1 MKKSTFLVFTMP
13 SFIMMTLFI
22 ALPLLIVLIQSFQF
36 NQDVLE
42 TIERENCDPFGCKT
56 ETITVPVLDENG
68 NKIKNNIVTVPCH
81 SKLNLNDI
89 KKISNIIKKDFEI
102 LKN

>member
-1 MKKSTFLVFTMP
+1 
-13 SFIMMTLFI
+13 MTLFI

-68 NKIKNNIVTVPCH
+68 NKIKNNIWVGFQNY
-81 SKLNLNDI
+81 K
-89 KKISNIIKKDFEI
+89 NIFKFEQ
-102 LKN
+102 L